1 MRTLI
6 FAQADDAVRLAIS
19 LRAGIL
25 IGGMD
30 VKKANKMVK
39 RFARSKHG
47 VIVATMA
54 YCTGWSVDVEA
65 HVFFLDCFPGT
76 SRDMWNG
83 IHRVKQP
90 PGVMTADDLLEC
102 MALAGTLN
110 NTLAKTLPTQ
120 LALKAGET

>member
-30 VKKANKMVK
+30 VNIANKMVK
-39 RFARSKHG
+39 RFKRSKHG
-47 VIVATMA
+47 VIVATLA
-54 YCTGWSVDVEA
+54 YVRGWSVDVEA
-65 HVFFLDCFPGT
+65 CVFFLDGFPAT
-76 SRDMWNG
+76 RQDMWDG

-90 PGVMTADDLLEC
+90 PGVMTADDLLGR
-102 MALAGTLN
+102 MFLAGTLN
-110 NTLAKTLPTQ
+110 NTLAKTLPAQ
-120 LALKAGET
+120 LAITAGET